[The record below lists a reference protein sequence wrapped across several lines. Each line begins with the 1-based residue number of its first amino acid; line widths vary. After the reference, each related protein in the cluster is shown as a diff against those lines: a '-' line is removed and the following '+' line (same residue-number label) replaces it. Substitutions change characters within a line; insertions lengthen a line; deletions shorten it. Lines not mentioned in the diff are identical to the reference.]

1 MSIKKRFLEAIDGA
15 NSIILTTHLH
25 PDADGI
31 GSQIALCL
39 ALRQIGKKAICVNQK
54 SLMTRYRYL
63 DKEKTIISYKEYITH
78 YKNKDIDLFIV
89 LDTNSLTRIGDEFK
103 AIVQKSKNLLFI
115 DHHPCAKEIAAIHCI
130 DTKKAATG
138 ELIGDLIQG
147 LPVKF
152 TKDIALPLYTA
163 ILIDTSSFRYPTVTH
178 STHSMVAKLLKTGI
192 KSSEA
197 YVQLYGT
204 KEISH
209 IQLLGEI
216 LNNSSINSQTN
227 IAWISLTEKQM
238 KKYKTVLED
247 THAFINHLLVL
258 NNIKVVCMF
267 RESGKFIK
275 ISFRSLGITNV
286 GILAE
291 ALGGGGH
298 NHSAATV
305 IEGDLN
311 KVIKNVIQK
320 LETMINI

>member
-1 MSIKKRFLEAIDGA
+1 MSIKKRFLEAIEVA

-39 ALRQIGKKAICVNQK
+39 ALRQIGKKAICVNQL
-54 SLMTRYRYL
+54 SLMTRYQYL
-63 DKEKTIISYKEYITH
+63 DKEKTIISYKEYTH
-78 YKNKDIDLFIV
+78 QYKNQDIDLFIV

-103 AIVQKSKNLLFI
+103 AIVRKSKNLLFI

-138 ELIGDLIQG
+138 ELIGELIEG

-216 LNNSSINSQTN
+216 LNTSSINSQTN

-311 KVIKNVIQK
+311 KV
-320 LETMINI
+320 